1 MHQYQFVPQFV
12 VDQWQGLERCKT
24 KPFEA
29 EQRLEVQQTAFLHFD
44 SCLPFEF
51 VIVVPDAVIAR
62 YGVALELVDN
72 LPVSELDDIDVG
84 LGRAGAIVQ
93 ADVVRNKI
101 LSQERSKCCGIF
113 GPGRKYMY
121 GIGANKATQYALKLF
136 GVVYDKGFP
145 IATNAFG

>member
-1 MHQYQFVPQFV
+1 M
-12 VDQWQGLERCKT
+12 
-24 KPFEA
+24 
-29 EQRLEVQQTAFLHFD
+29 
-44 SCLPFEF
+44 
-51 VIVVPDAVIAR
+51 
-62 YGVALELVDN
+62 DN
-72 LPVSELDDIDVG
+72 LPVSELDDIDIG
-84 LGRAGAIVQ
+84 LERAGTIVQ